1 MPKNRPGNAPRK
13 RPQETPPENA
23 PRKRPQETPTGN
35 APRKSP
41 PKGKTPQKTLEKC
54 LQETPPGF
62 RTHCTFAW
70 TEEFLDA
77 TICDAKCLDD
87 VFPEKFCG
95 SIVNPNLANMYLVE
109 KLDGAC
115 YKEFP
120 GGKYHVD
127 NTPQTD
133 PDSPTAMLKP
143 TQAFLEL
150 DSIKNQAN
158 HVEACKKFCAGKN
171 SKFSS
176 LKIYDTVA
184 FETACICLRND
195 GLEDL
200 DDVFNGGTIVD
211 SRFCDRGC
219 KDSTIGNFCGSSE
232 GSWHSG
238 YHNVYVTDYAEPAL
252 KNLHQILNIG
262 KIDEIHG
269 PMISV
274 DASGRIVFNLE
285 QATVD
290 GFLSGSDL
298 KLVNEIPEIVLNK
311 NYRGFF

>member
-1 MPKNRPGNAPRK
+1 MYLKNDQISRRTK
-13 RPQETPPENA
+13 
-23 PRKRPQETPTGN
+23 
-35 APRKSP
+35 
-41 PKGKTPQKTLEKC
+41 
-54 LQETPPGF
+54 F

-77 TICDAKCLDD
+77 SLCDAKCLDD
-87 VFPEKFCG
+87 VFPVNFCG
-95 SIVNPNLANMYLVE
+95 SSVDPNLANMYLVE

-120 GGKYHVD
+120 GGEHHV
-127 NTPQTD
+127 NNIPQTD
-133 PDSPTAMLKP
+133 PDSLTATLKP
-143 TQAFLEL
+143 TQTFLEL
-150 DSIKNQAN
+150 DSIKNQTN

-176 LKIYDTVA
+176 LKIYDTVE

-195 GLEDL
+195 GLEVL
-200 DDVFNGGTIVD
+200 DDVFNGDIFNGVGKQTIVD

-238 YHNVYVTDYAEPAL
+238 YHNVFVTDYAEPAP

-262 KIDEIHG
+262 KIGEIHG

-274 DASGRIVFNLE
+274 DASGRIVFNHE
-285 QATVD
+285 SATVD
-290 GFLSGSDL
+290 GFVSGSDL

-311 NYRGFF
+311 KYRAFF